1 MSLRRATYEP
11 QTWKDREMEES
22 RKKILEMLS
31 SGKITVEEATALLDR
46 VDDGGEASKTSDD
59 QVEEGGEK
67 TPRYLRVVVD
77 SDKGDKVN
85 VRIPLSLIKTG
96 IKLRAL
102 LPENAANAISDKG
115 FDLSGMSDL
124 DFRELVRA
132 LSELKVDVDSAD
144 GEKVRVFTE

>member
-1 MSLRRATYEP
+1 
-11 QTWKDREMEES
+11 MEES

-46 VDDGGEASKTSDD
+46 VGEGGEAPEDREAEA
-59 QVEEGGEK
+59 EEGGGK

-85 VRIPLSLIKTG
+85 VRVPLSLIKTG

-102 LPENAANAISDKG
+102 LPENAANAISEKG

-124 DFRELVRA
+124 DFKELVRA